1 MRKRIKR
8 ISSVDKNT
16 LLALVNPSKVKI
28 LEILKKE
35 QKQNQSDLKK
45 KLNISHTE
53 TRRYIN
59 ALQKQGF
66 LKKKVVKKKRGS
78 PVFVSLKK

>member
-1 MRKRIKR
+1 MKKRLKR
-8 ISSVDKNT
+8 FSSVDKNT
-16 LLALVNPSKVKI
+16 LLALVNPRKVKI

-59 ALQKQGF
+59 ALERQGF
-66 LKKKVVKKKRGS
+66 LKKKVVRKKRGS
-78 PVFVSLKK
+78 PVYISLKK